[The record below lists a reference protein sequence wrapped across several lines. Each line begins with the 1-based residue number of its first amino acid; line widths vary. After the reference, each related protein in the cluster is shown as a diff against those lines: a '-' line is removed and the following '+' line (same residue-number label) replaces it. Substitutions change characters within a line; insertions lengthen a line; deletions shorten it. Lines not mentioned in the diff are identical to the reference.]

1 MKQEQ
6 FLALTRQIRESSAQA
21 KGVVLIS
28 MDGAILYQEGE
39 TVADAGLIGIA
50 GAAVLRLAEHIGNGL
65 AECPT
70 QEITIRCQ
78 HHAALFLPL
87 SADTLLMVVL
97 SADADTQTLAQRIL
111 AHAKS
116 HSIPSLTTHPSG
128 TELP

>member
-1 MKQEQ
+1 MNQDR
-6 FLALTRQIRESSAQA
+6 FLALTAQIYGTCTEA
-21 KGVVLIS
+21 KGVALIS

-50 GAAVLRLAEHIGNGL
+50 GAAVLRLAEHIGTGL

-78 HHAALFLPL
+78 HHAALFLPM

-97 SADADTQTLAQRIL
+97 SADADTRLLAP
-111 AHAKS
+111 
-116 HSIPSLTTHPSG
+116 SIHLGVP
-128 TELP
+128 